1 MTSFLSKLTHFG
13 LFCNSPGF
21 LRFFQ
26 ILLAYIKRIVY
37 SNLVYFRFCGSG
49 DAGMNAHLGKPLEMD
64 KVVSTIA
71 ACRGKANTTQ
81 LPRPWG
87 SFFDCI

>member
-1 MTSFLSKLTHFG
+1 MTA
-13 LFCNSPGF
+13 N
-21 LRFFQ
+21 
-26 ILLAYIKRIVY
+26 AYVE
-37 SNLVYFRFCGSG
+37 
-49 DAGMNAHLGKPLEMD
+49 DARVCLDVGMNAHLGKPLEMD

-71 ACRGKANTTQ
+71 ACCGKANTKK